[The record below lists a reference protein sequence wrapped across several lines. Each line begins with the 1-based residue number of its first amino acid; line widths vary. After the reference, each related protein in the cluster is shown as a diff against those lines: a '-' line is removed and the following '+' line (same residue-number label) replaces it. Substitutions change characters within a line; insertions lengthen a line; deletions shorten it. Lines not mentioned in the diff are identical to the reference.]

1 MINLINASFIFV
13 IYIKCISDYLLY
25 SIIVCFEGYDMESF
39 GSRDNIKIQSYKDT
53 SILTYKRQSRS
64 RSKEFKNNLTGSLI
78 KAGIGLGIGITALI
92 LLKADFV
99 FYPILVLLAIMFG
112 FGYPILKET
121 SRNQIKILVDE
132 ESLFIPKQIIR
143 LPIHEI
149 SEIQSHNELLEN
161 GLINVMVVLTLRNGK
176 KEQLYLNEVTEEDA
190 DRIIK
195 FLKETIEKK
204 KQPLPP
210 YDKDD

>member
-1 MINLINASFIFV
+1 
-13 IYIKCISDYLLY
+13 
-25 SIIVCFEGYDMESF
+25 MESS
-39 GSRDNIKIQSYKDT
+39 GSMDNINIQNYKDA

-64 RSKEFKNNLTGSLI
+64 RSKEFKNNLSGSLI

-132 ESLFIPKQIIR
+132 ESLYIPKQINR
-143 LPIHEI
+143 LSIHEI
-149 SEIQSHNELLEN
+149 SEIQSHNDSLEN
-161 GLINVMVVLTLRNGK
+161 GLLNVVVIITMRNGK
-176 KEQLYLNEVTEEDA
+176 KEQLYLNEVTEDEA
-190 DRIIK
+190 NRIIK
-195 FLKETIEKK
+195 FIKDTIEEK
-204 KQPLPP
+204 KQLLPTD
-210 YDKDD
+210 DKDDRNTGI

>member
-1 MINLINASFIFV
+1 
-13 IYIKCISDYLLY
+13 
-25 SIIVCFEGYDMESF
+25 MESF